1 MIKRIDKEVLINAVV
16 AGVMMSG
23 AVLLKAALGDMINV
37 NIDMNELADRATKED
52 LVCSVSTT
60 MIQGE

>member
-37 NIDMNELADRATKED
+37 NIDMNELADRATTED